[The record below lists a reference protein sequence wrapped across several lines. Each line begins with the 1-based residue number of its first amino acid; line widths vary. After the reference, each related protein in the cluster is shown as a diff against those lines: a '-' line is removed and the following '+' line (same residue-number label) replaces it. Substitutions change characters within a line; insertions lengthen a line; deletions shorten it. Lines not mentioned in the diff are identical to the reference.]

1 MSYILL
7 VGSLLPLLTPNHSTK
22 CSFFVPCK
30 RQTRIEF
37 TTFQR
42 RTTTKH
48 TSSPFT
54 ISRTVLSIS
63 FTSYLG
69 LLVLVSFGI
78 IISSLLYF
86 FRPIHILNLPTPPGV
101 VCAQPQHN
109 ISRKAAELSFHST
122 VGFVL
127 KGSTQQQQPTDR
139 ELIRTD
145 TIYTTP
151 PELLFYL
158 MSSTSW
164 HTVVGAGNKNNG
176 AGLVP
181 KTDITTCT
189 IWRTK
194 LLTTPPHIQF
204 VLPLSLSGRV
214 SSLSPTSDIFVP
226 VNPATQQL
234 AHFNGGSRTRNRSTD
249 RNANVKP
256 TDGYSMSWGT
266 KTQRTTER
274 SMYLWWEMLESEWQK

>member
-54 ISRTVLSIS
+54 ISRTVPSIS
-63 FTSYLG
+63 STSYLG

-122 VGFVL
+122 VGFCAE
-127 KGSTQQQQPTDR
+127 GEYPTAATDGPRINTDR
-139 ELIRTD
+139 HYIY
-145 TIYTTP
+145 YTTRAAI
-151 PELLFYL
+151 LSHVIHF
-158 MSSTSW
+158 
-164 HTVVGAGNKNNG
+164 
-176 AGLVP
+176 
-181 KTDITTCT
+181 
-189 IWRTK
+189 
-194 LLTTPPHIQF
+194 LTH
-204 VLPLSLSGRV
+204 SCRCR
-214 SSLSPTSDIFVP
+214 
-226 VNPATQQL
+226 QQ
-234 AHFNGGSRTRNRSTD
+234 
-249 RNANVKP
+249 K
-256 TDGYSMSWGT
+256 
-266 KTQRTTER
+266 
-274 SMYLWWEMLESEWQK
+274 